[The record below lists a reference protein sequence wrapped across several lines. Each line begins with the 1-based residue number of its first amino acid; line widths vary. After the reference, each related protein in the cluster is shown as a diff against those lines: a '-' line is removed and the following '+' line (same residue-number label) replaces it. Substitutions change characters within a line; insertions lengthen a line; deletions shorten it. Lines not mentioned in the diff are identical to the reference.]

1 MGVLLWSVPCPGVG
15 MLGGA
20 MSGSPGKGTDGKG
33 NQDLNP
39 SLVHS
44 LGKHPLPHAAVTL
57 TQLIPL

>member
-1 MGVLLWSVPCPGVG
+1 MGVLLWSVPCPGV
-15 MLGGA
+15 A